1 MPFCD
6 PRVAAGSARC
16 QNARMKWPVLILLLS
31 SFLLSATARIPP
43 EKGKLGGTFI
53 GAIVAD
59 DGIVIGS
66 DSRSTFID
74 PDDKP
79 VGYVD
84 RMPKIYVNHG
94 PAVAV
99 AGLTSVEDELLSSF
113 LRRNDYLLDSSTDQV
128 LYEVAHKLP
137 FRNTTNVLMLSG
149 GLVDGALTICAKAP
163 ADPQTC
169 RKSGYLAN
177 KNSPGLRRWFEAQ
190 QGHVATASAAATAL
204 DRAIREAA
212 DLDST
217 IGGPITLLEIPRR
230 GNPRWLQ
237 NPPND
242 NGWTRVCDI
251 VDSYRSGRTNIF
263 FIDTKEGL
271 DGYLAG
277 VCPSVASQR

>member
-1 MPFCD
+1 MPITH
-6 PRVAAGSARC
+6 PRVAANSPRC
-16 QNARMKWPVLILLLS
+16 QNARMKWLILGLLVS
-31 SFLLSATARIPP
+31 AYFLPAMGRVPP
-43 EKGKLGGTFI
+43 DKGRFGGTFI

-74 PDDKP
+74 PDNKP

-84 RMPKIYVNHG
+84 RMPKIYVKRG
-94 PAVAV
+94 AAVAV

-113 LRRNDYLLDSSTDQV
+113 MRRNDYLLDSSTDQI

-149 GLVDGALTICAKAP
+149 GLVDGEPTICAKAP
-163 ADPQTC
+163 VEPQTC

-190 QGHVATASAAATAL
+190 QGHIASMAAAATAL

-217 IGGPITLLEIPRR
+217 IGGPITLLEIPKR
-230 GNPRWLQ
+230 GDLQWLQ

-251 VDSYRSGRTNIF
+251 VDSYRGGRTNIF
-263 FIDTKEGL
+263 FTDTKEGL
-271 DGYLAG
+271 DRYLAG
-277 VCPSVASQR
+277 VCPR